1 METDWTQELL
11 NWLNANPGWA
21 GFWVFVMSFVESLA
35 FVGILVPGIIILF
48 GIGALISL
56 GAMEMLPIWLW
67 GSMGAFAGDIVSYA
81 IGRRY
86 RGHLTYTW
94 PFTRF
99 PKMLDRGYDY
109 FRVHGPKSVVIGR
122 FIGPLRPVIPVTAG
136 MLGLSPRRFLMVDIP
151 ACVLWTPAYLIP
163 GMLFGASLEV
173 ASDYA
178 GRMSLV
184 LTIAVV
190 VLWLTWW
197 VIWRA
202 YGFLA
207 GHSARWL
214 RHAIRWLRRHPV
226 FRRIA
231 GPLLDST
238 QPEVLSITMMGVILV
253 VIFWGMVMLLFL
265 SPFATHPQ
273 SIDQAVQTFALALRN
288 HIADPVMV
296 ALTQLSRLWVLIPTS
311 MAVLLWLVGA
321 GRKKAALH
329 WLVAMGGGVLLDFLL
344 GWSLRSTPLLT
355 EAGANDLYE
364 PSAALTF
371 TTVVL
376 GYFSVMVANEL
387 RRRKRKWPYVITGLL
402 LSLLVLARLYLGLD
416 WLSGALMGVALGMA
430 WTFVVGI
437 AYRQRAQHPFNGV
450 AASLIF
456 FGMLTITFYWQVDQN
471 IEADVAALKL
481 TVPERE
487 ILAEVWWDEG
497 WRMLPRKRTRLTSV
511 VAPEFNFQFA
521 GQPETLARLL
531 EEHQWQRAEQAT
543 WRWSILSLNP
553 EPTERT
559 LPPLKKDYRGR
570 PDIMLLHRL
579 GGDPLAQDA
588 IRIWDSGVR
597 LQPGGQA
604 VYLGQIA
611 NEVLV
616 QRMRLFSYWRALPTS
631 QDLLNQFASELE
643 GLQVARGDDS
653 LLLIRENWTSNENR
667 TSLKDRGFKVST
679 SHSADNAH

>member
-1 METDWTQELL
+1 METDWTQDLL
-11 NWLNANPGWA
+11 DWLNANPGWA
-21 GFWVFVMSFVESLA
+21 GFWVFVMSFIESLA

-48 GIGALISL
+48 GIGALISF
-56 GAMEMLPIWLW
+56 GALDMLPIWLW
-67 GSMGAFAGDIVSYA
+67 GSMGAFAGDLVSYA
-81 IGRRY
+81 TGRRY
-86 RGHLTYTW
+86 RGRLADIW

-99 PKMLDRGYDY
+99 PNMLEKGYE
-109 FRVHGPKSVVIGR
+109 FFQVHGPKSVAIGR

-136 MLGLSPRRFLMVDIP
+136 MLGLSPRRFLMVDVP

-173 ASDYA
+173 AADYA

-197 VIWRA
+197 IIWRA
-202 YGFLA
+202 YEFLA

-214 RHAIRWLRRHPV
+214 RHAIRWMRRHPV

-231 GPLLDST
+231 GPLLDSS
-238 QPEVLSITMMGVILV
+238 QPEVLSITMMGMILV
-253 VIFWGMVMLLFL
+253 AIFWGMVMLLFM
-265 SPFATHPQ
+265 SPFSAHPQ
-273 SIDQAVQTFALALRN
+273 SIDQAVQANALALRN
-288 HIADPVMV
+288 HVADPIMV
-296 ALTQLSRLWVLIPTS
+296 ALTQLSRFWVLIPTS

-321 GRKKAALH
+321 GRQKAALH
-329 WLVAMGGGVLLDFLL
+329 WLVAMGGGVLLEYLL
-344 GWSLRSTPLLT
+344 AWSLRSTPMLS

-364 PSAALTF
+364 PSSALTF
-371 TTVVL
+371 ATVVL

-437 AYRQRAQHPFNGV
+437 AYRQRAQHPFNGII
-450 AASLIF
+450 ASLIF
-456 FGMLTITFYWQVDQN
+456 FGMLTITFAWQVDQN
-471 IEADVAALKL
+471 VEADTAALK
-481 TVPERE
+481 VPIPKRE
-487 ILAEVWWDEG
+487 ILAEVWWEEG
-497 WRMLPRKRTRLTSV
+497 WQTLPRTRTRLKSV

-521 GQPETLARLL
+521 GEPETLARLL
-531 EEHQWQRAEQAT
+531 EKHQWYQAEQAN
-543 WRWSILSLNP
+543 WRWGILSLNP
-553 EPTERT
+553 EPTEYT
-559 LPPLKKDYRGR
+559 LPPLKKDYLGR
-570 PDIMLLHRL
+570 PDTMLLHRL
-579 GGDPLAQDA
+579 GGDPVEQEAV
-588 IRIWDSGVR
+588 RIWDSGVR

-631 QDLLNQFASELE
+631 QEQLEQLSSELP
-643 GLQVARGDDS
+643 GLQIARGDDS
-653 LLLIRENWTSNENR
+653 MLLIRDPRIHPLPESAAVHR
-667 TSLKDRGFKVST
+667 ST
-679 SHSADNAH
+679 VAIAPVGR